1 MLSGFALTREDPTLC
16 RVEMRV
22 DFRIR
27 AALLRHENEVSGYIA
42 AFSEEGQASGLE
54 RFQDWHA
61 HLGGTMFPMQ
71 GYPDFSPFYIEI
83 SEIFGGFNFGDGVAQ
98 IDLKEM
104 KLEWAC

>member
-1 MLSGFALTREDPTLC
+1 LADRDHLARGRPEC
-16 RVEMRV
+16 RKASA
-22 DFRIR
+22 RIQAR
-27 AALLRHENEVSGYIA
+27 NEFNGYIA
-42 AFSEEGQASGLE
+42 AYSEEGRALGLE

-71 GYPDFSPFYIEI
+71 GYPDFSPFYIEL

-98 IDLKEM
+98 IDIKEM

>member
-1 MLSGFALTREDPTLC
+1 MREDDPNVGKPA
-16 RVEMRV
+16 RE
-22 DFRIR
+22 F
-27 AALLRHENEVSGYIA
+27 RHENEFSGYIA
-42 AFSEEGQASGLE
+42 AYSEEGHALGLE

-71 GYPDFSPFYIEI
+71 GYPDFSLFYIEI